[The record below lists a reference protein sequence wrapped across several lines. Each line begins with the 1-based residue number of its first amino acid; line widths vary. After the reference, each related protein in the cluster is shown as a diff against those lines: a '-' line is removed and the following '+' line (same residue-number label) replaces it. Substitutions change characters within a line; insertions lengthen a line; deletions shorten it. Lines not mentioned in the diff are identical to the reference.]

1 MQGVSMKIRIGD
13 LVRHMGHGRI
23 GVILRD
29 LVPNAR
35 VKRYLVHWG
44 DYQSSQVVWA
54 LEVINENKNR

>member
-1 MQGVSMKIRIGD
+1 MQGVSMKVGD
-13 LVRHMGHGRI
+13 LVKHMGHGRI

-29 LVPNAR
+29 LVPNAS

-54 LEVINENKNR
+54 LEVINEDR

>member
-1 MQGVSMKIRIGD
+1 MQVGD
-13 LVRHMGHGRI
+13 LVKHMGHGRI

-29 LVPNAR
+29 LVPNAN

-54 LEVINENKNR
+54 LEVIECK

>member
-1 MQGVSMKIRIGD
+1 MKVGD
-13 LVRHMGHGRI
+13 LVKHMGHGRI

-35 VKRYLVHWG
+35 VKRYLVRWG

-54 LEVINENKNR
+54 LEVINESR